1 MDSRKKNKPFLLLSN
16 TTGPSTAWHCSL
28 CLQKYWGS
36 QRRKME
42 WCLWRQEALYL
53 DDLPALVLP
62 LRKVRV
68 PDTPHARRTV
78 EKDRYTYVHTLVLP
92 LVALRHCTTFLASL
106 KWGKWYLPC
115 KDINI
120 IVVVQ
125 LLSCVLL
132 FATPWTAARQISLS
146 FTISLSLLK
155 LMSIELV
162 MSSNHLILYHPLL
175 LLPSIFSSIRVFSS
189 ESALHIRWPE
199 YWSFRFTISSS
210 NEYSGLIS
218 FRIYWFD
225 LLPV

>member
-1 MDSRKKNKPFLLLSN
+1 MLSN
-16 TTGPSTAWHCSL
+16 TTGPSTAQHCSL
-28 CLQKYWGS
+28 WGR
-36 QRRKME
+36 QRGKME

-68 PDTPHARRTV
+68 TDIPHARRTV
-78 EKDRYTYVHTLVLP
+78 EEDRYTQVHTLVLP
-92 LVALRHCTTFLASL
+92 PAALRHCATFLASL
-106 KWGKWYLPC
+106 KWGKWYWPC

-120 IVVVQ
+120 TIVIQ

-132 FATPWTAARQISLS
+132 FVTPRTVACQISLS

-155 LMSIELV
+155 LMTIDLV
-162 MSSNHLILYHPLL
+162 MLSNHLILYHPLL
-175 LLPSIFSSIRVFSS
+175 LLPSIFPSIRVFSS

-199 YWSFRFTISSS
+199 YWSFNFTISSS

-218 FRIYWFD
+218 FRIDCFD